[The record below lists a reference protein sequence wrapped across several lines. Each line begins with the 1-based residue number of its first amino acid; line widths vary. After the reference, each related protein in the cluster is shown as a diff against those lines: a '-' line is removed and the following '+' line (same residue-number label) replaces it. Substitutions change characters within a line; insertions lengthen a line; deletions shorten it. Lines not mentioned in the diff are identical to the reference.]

1 MLVLTAFIVTLCR
14 KDSRKRENI
23 ESMRARREMAKI
35 EIMKQRERQQQRQ
48 CSGSIISDQKN
59 NPTCATIRTTETLGM
74 DTFRENRGFGY
85 RSAIMKTA
93 MSEEG
98 FDKKL
103 ESSRLMYDGRMVLW
117 R

>member
-1 MLVLTAFIVTLCR
+1 
-14 KDSRKRENI
+14 
-23 ESMRARREMAKI
+23 
-35 EIMKQRERQQQRQ
+35 
-48 CSGSIISDQKN
+48 
-59 NPTCATIRTTETLGM
+59 M

-117 R
+117 SSDELLREKMQREADRRLGSRYDLSETRCTETSSSTKKPRISRRELLLVTSKKAKALAAIKRQR